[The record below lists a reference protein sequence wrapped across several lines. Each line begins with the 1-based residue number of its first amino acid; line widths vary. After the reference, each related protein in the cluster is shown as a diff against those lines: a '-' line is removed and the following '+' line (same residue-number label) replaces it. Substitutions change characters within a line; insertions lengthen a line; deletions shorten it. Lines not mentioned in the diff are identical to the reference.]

1 MSPKGSIL
9 FLQVMSGGIIALGVL
24 GLLSGVVAPRM
35 VGLFGARVPVALI
48 AMIVL
53 GLGVY
58 YWNRAS
64 RLRAKV
70 TSGNTLT

>member
-9 FLQVMSGGIIALGVL
+9 FLQIMSGGVIALGLL
-24 GLLSGVVAPRM
+24 GLASGVIAPRM

-48 AMIVL
+48 ALMVL

-58 YWNRAS
+58 YWNRAE
-64 RLRAKV
+64 RLKAKV
-70 TSGNTLT
+70 LSGNTL